1 MSLAKVSVLKT
12 FSASLPR
19 EEQMDNN
26 QSTTQDAEGLNNQ
39 VKKIRRNIQKLENQA
54 IGEGGAAP
62 IAENVT
68 LDEALE
74 RFVFITEGSFVGDI
88 NNPNFV
94 TSKQDWSNALLAST
108 EDIPSK
114 TKIDET
120 NPVQVSKLWLHSS
133 KRKTV
138 ETHSFKAGFSTFIH
152 DPYGRPALNSW
163 RGQSRQDAPS
173 DWNNRV
179 RPFTAH
185 IDFLFDSNAPRFLDW
200 LAHIEQ
206 HPEVLPHTAWLHISR
221 SFGLGR
227 NWVASVLVRL
237 WKGNVAANVDLPSL
251 LNSGYNG
258 YLSRKI
264 LAIVDEIREG
274 GGDSRWR
281 HAERM
286 KSLITE
292 ETRVINP
299 KYGRQSV
306 EYNSCRWLMFS
317 NHIAAIPIDQG
328 DRRFEVVYTEKEPK
342 DPMYYMALYNSLEDP
357 LFISSIGHFL
367 SSRDI
372 KDFNPGQKAEMTEA
386 KAQAIEVSLSDSD
399 EYARLIADH
408 WPSDLIEAKD
418 LRVILSGYEGSSRF
432 TAAQNHSLSRSNIRS
447 YSNRVKLSESEAATV
462 YMIRNHDEWS
472 SRKPYE
478 MKAELKRLRD
488 LKLKI
493 DSREKLDL
501 YVADAENSGEEP
513 AEIP

>member
-1 MSLAKVSVLKT
+1 MN
-12 FSASLPR
+12 
-19 EEQMDNN
+19 NN
-26 QSTTQDAEGLNNQ
+26 QGTTQGAEGLSNE

-54 IGEGGAAP
+54 IGEGGAVP
-62 IAENVT
+62 IAENIT

-74 RFVFITEGSFVGDI
+74 RFVFITEGSFIGDI

-94 TSKQDWSNALLAST
+94 TSKQDWSNAMLAST
-108 EDIPSK
+108 EEIPSK

-120 NPVQVSKLWLHSS
+120 HSVQVSKLWLHSS

-152 DPYGRPALNSW
+152 DPQGRPALNSW
-163 RGQSRQDAPS
+163 REQSRKDAPS
-173 DWNNRV
+173 DWKNRV
-179 RPFTAH
+179 WPFTAH
-185 IDFLFDSNAPRFLDW
+185 IDFLFDSNASRFLDW

-206 HPEVLPHTAWLHISR
+206 HPGTLPHTAWLHISR

-237 WKGNVAANVDLPSL
+237 WRGNVAANVDLPAL

-258 YLSRKI
+258 HLSRKV

-292 ETRVINP
+292 ETRLINP

-328 DRRFEVVYTEKEPK
+328 DRRFEVIYTEKKPKEPQ
-342 DPMYYMALYNSLEDP
+342 YYVELYRSLEDP
-357 LFISSIGHFL
+357 LFISSLGHFL
-367 SSRDI
+367 KSRDL
-372 KDFNPGQKAEMTEA
+372 KDFNPGQMAMMTEA
-386 KAQAIEVSLSDSD
+386 KQQAIDVSLSESD
-399 EYARLIADH
+399 EYAFLIAEH
-408 WPSDLIEAKD
+408 WPSDLIGVKALQE
-418 LRVILSGYEGSSRF
+418 ILSGIDYAGVWRLSK
-432 TAAQNHSLSRSNIRS
+432 AQGYSLQRANIRKRPK
-447 YSNRVKLSESEAATV
+447 RVKLSEVESMTIYV
-462 YMIRNHDEWS
+462 IRDHEKWINCSPLEI
-472 SRKPYE
+472 RKE
-478 MKAELKRLRD
+478 IKRFND
-488 LKLKI
+488 LGLKI
-493 DSREKLDL
+493 DSREEFEM
-501 YVADAENSGEEP
+501 YVTGKECPDEP
-513 AEIP
+513 KID